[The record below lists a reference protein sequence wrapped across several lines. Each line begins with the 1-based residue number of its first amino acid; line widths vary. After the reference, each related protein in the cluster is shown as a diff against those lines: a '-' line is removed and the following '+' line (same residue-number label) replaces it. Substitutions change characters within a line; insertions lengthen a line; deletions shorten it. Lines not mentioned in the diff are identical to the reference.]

1 MLDVKV
7 GDKVNR
13 WLSGIAPMK
22 LKVTEITDTLIICG
36 AWKFDK
42 QAGYE
47 IDEELRWGEKD
58 ADGVIQTGS
67 FITKEV

>member
-22 LKVTEITDTLIICG
+22 LKVTALTDRLIICG
-36 AWKFDK
+36 AWTFDRD
-42 QAGYE
+42 AGYE
-47 IDEELRWGEKD
+47 IDKELGWGEKD
-58 ADGVIQTGS
+58 EDGIIQTGS
-67 FITKEV
+67 FITVEE